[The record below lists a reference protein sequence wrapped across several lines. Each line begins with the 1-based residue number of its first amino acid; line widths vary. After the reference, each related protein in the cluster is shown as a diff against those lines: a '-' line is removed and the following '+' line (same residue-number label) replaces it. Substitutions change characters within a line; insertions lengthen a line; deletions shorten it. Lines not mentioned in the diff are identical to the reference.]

1 MRATTPSKIGMA
13 PPPSEAFIRDEIL
26 DELGLSVSAAAKALG
41 VRRATAFRS
50 SQRQRGSFRRGW
62 RSGSR
67 RPSAW
72 IWRRAAWDASL
83 ARRTSP
89 CVAGKSALS
98 AIGSRC

>member
-1 MRATTPSKIGMA
+1 MRATIPSKIGMA
-13 PPPSEAFIRDEIL
+13 PPHPGAFIRDEIL

-41 VRRATAFRS
+41 VGAPPFPIFSTATRLFP
-50 SQRQRGSFRRGW
+50 QRW

-72 IWRRAAWDASL
+72 IWRRCL
-83 ARRTSP
+83 GCKPGTTPSP